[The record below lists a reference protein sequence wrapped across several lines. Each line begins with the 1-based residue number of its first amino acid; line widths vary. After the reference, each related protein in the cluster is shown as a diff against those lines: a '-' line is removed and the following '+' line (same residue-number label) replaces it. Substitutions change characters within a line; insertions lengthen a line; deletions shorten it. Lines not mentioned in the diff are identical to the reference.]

1 MIQLDI
7 RSRTKNPIPS
17 VVRNPSPTPPK
28 KTQNLDVSGS
38 DSATLLAAM
47 GSAETF
53 PGGQRRHFA
62 YLSQVADVAIMA
74 SERGFRKALP
84 PLDFENLRTK
94 CCFLSSKWEKTN
106 FTTFEPLEKIWKN
119 SLVPP
124 LDKNSSD
131 AHGCNANGSSQ
142 NAILFLRRKDT
153 SPSKLGLH
161 SHPFWNIFQVELWA
175 IRVCHKGVLSV
186 ILICYNVCWI
196 GA

>member
-84 PLDFENLRTK
+84 PWILK
-94 CCFLSSKWEKTN
+94 I
-106 FTTFEPLEKIWKN
+106 LEQN
-119 SLVPP
+119 VVFLVPSGRKQISPP
-124 LDKNSSD
+124 L
-131 AHGCNANGSSQ
+131 
-142 NAILFLRRKDT
+142 
-153 SPSKLGLH
+153 SP
-161 SHPFWNIFQVELWA
+161 
-175 IRVCHKGVLSV
+175 
-186 ILICYNVCWI
+186 
-196 GA
+196 